1 MQLTSKIQFIQPNG
15 TWASP
20 NGATFNKYQVSFAN
34 GDSLGFLAIGEFK
47 GKVGDDIK
55 YEKNEQYNT
64 GKIVYEQQQNHKKN
78 YNSAPKQQ
86 GSKDDVQKFI
96 IRQSSASSAANFYS
110 RVAGDIDPQEV
121 INLAREIE
129 NYVYG
134 G

>member
-15 TWASP
+15 TWATP

-34 GDSLGFLAIGEFK
+34 GDSLGFLAKGEFK
-47 GKVGDDIK
+47 YKVGDDIK

-64 GKIVYEQQQNHKKN
+64 GKVVYEKPAFTP
-78 YNSAPKQQ
+78 SAQ
-86 GSKDDVQKFI
+86 GSFKKVDDDVQKFI
-96 IRQSSASSAANFYS
+96 IRQSSASSSANFYS
-110 RVAGDIDPQEV
+110 RISGDIDPQEV

>member
-15 TWASP
+15 TWATP

-34 GDSLGFLAIGEFK
+34 GDSLGFLAKGEFK
-47 GKVGDDIK
+47 YKVGDDVK

-64 GKIVYEQQQNHKKN
+64 GKVIYEKP
-78 YNSAPKQQ
+78 AFTPKPQ
-86 GSKDDVQKFI
+86 GNFKGQVNEDTQKFI
-96 IRQSSASSAANFYS
+96 IRQSSAASAANFYS

>member
-15 TWASP
+15 TWATP

-34 GDSLGFLAIGEFK
+34 GDSLGFLAKGEFK
-47 GKVGDDIK
+47 YKVGDDVK

-64 GKIVYEQQQNHKKN
+64 GKVIYEKP
-78 YNSAPKQQ
+78 AFTPKPQ
-86 GSKDDVQKFI
+86 GGFKGQVNEDTQKFI
-96 IRQSSASSAANFYS
+96 IRQSSAASAANFYS

>member
-15 TWASP
+15 TWATP

-34 GDSLGFLAIGEFK
+34 GDSLGFLAKGEFK
-47 GKVGDDIK
+47 YKVGDDVK

-64 GKIVYEQQQNHKKN
+64 GKVVYEKP
-78 YNSAPKQQ
+78 AFTPKPQ
-86 GSKDDVQKFI
+86 GSFKKVDDDVQKFI